1 LITRRNNPTK
11 PAVLRGPR
19 KNTCPQGKLHFVG
32 IDETSLRY
40 ATSLGRKMPKLHQHK
55 KDEESLVLS
64 CFLSEVFA
72 QKAKVKF
79 APERE

>member
-1 LITRRNNPTK
+1 
-11 PAVLRGPR
+11 
-19 KNTCPQGKLHFVG
+19 
-32 IDETSLRY
+32 
-40 ATSLGRKMPKLHQHK
+40 MPKLHQHK